1 MADTN
6 TTNLSL
12 TKPEIGASADSWGT
26 KLNTNMDTI
35 DGLFDAGPYL
45 KVAKGGTG
53 VGTATALAALV
64 GNLLYPV
71 GSIYTNSS
79 VSTNPATLL
88 GFGTWSAFGAGRVM
102 VGFNSG
108 NSLFDTAEE
117 TGGSAD
123 AVLVS
128 HSHTFSGST
137 GAMSANA
144 SHSHSASSSD
154 SGHSHTVTA
163 YSSQSDSYNL
173 ISKYSSVSNGVSVGT
188 STGYASIS
196 TSIGSANTD
205 HTHSYSGTTSTNGS
219 SATNANYQPYITVYM
234 WKRTA

>member
-6 TTNLSL
+6 TTNLAL

-26 KLNTNMDTI
+26 KLNTNLDTI

-88 GFGTWSAFGAGRVM
+88 GFGTWTAFGAGRVM

-128 HSHTFSGST
+128 HSHTFSGTT

-144 SHSHSASSSD
+144 SHNHSATSTD
-154 SGHSHTVTA
+154 AGHGHSYKTYGLGNNGLQGNA
-163 YSSQSDSYNL
+163 YTNNDWGYA
-173 ISKYSSVSNGVSVGT
+173 T
-188 STGYASIS
+188 SGTGYASIS
-196 TSIGSANTD
+196 TSIGSTNTD

>member
-1 MADTN
+1 MADT
-6 TTNLSL
+6 TTTRLSL

-26 KLNTNMDTI
+26 KLNTNFDTI

-45 KVAKGGTG
+45 KVSKGGTG

-88 GFGTWSAFGAGRVM
+88 GFGTWTAFGAGRVM

-128 HSHTFSGST
+128 HSHTFSGTT

-144 SHSHSASSSD
+144 THNHSASSSD
-154 SGHSHTVTA
+154 SGHNHST
-163 YSSQSDSYNL
+163 YSGAG
-173 ISKYSSVSNGVSVGT
+173 SSATYYPSVEADGNSALYT
-188 STGYASIS
+188 YQTLVGYANIS
-196 TSIGSANTD
+196 TSIGSTNTD
-205 HTHSYSGTTSTNGS
+205 HTHGYSGTTSTSGS